1 MRYLFYVCLLVL
13 LSCSRDEFAK
23 ERALLE
29 GKKWKVV
36 VYTVSPFWTHP
47 QTGVQYTNLL
57 LASEACSS
65 DDYYRFEPENQFV
78 QHFGEQRCS
87 TAEPPSSATLYTL
100 TKNQNKTWLSVS
112 GTAFFEVQIVE
123 LTADTMRWTLPN
135 FDMGDGKLRVAQ
147 MTLAVQP

>member
-1 MRYLFYVCLLVL
+1 MRYLFCLSFLVL
-13 LSCSRDEFAK
+13 LACNKDEFAT

-36 VYTVSPFWTHP
+36 AYTVNPFWTHP

-57 LASEACSS
+57 LAAEACSA
-65 DDYYRFEPENQFV
+65 DDYYRFEPKNQFV

-100 TKNQNKTWLSVS
+100 TKNQEKTWLSVS
-112 GTAFFEVQIVE
+112 GTAFFEVQIAS
-123 LTADTMRWTLPN
+123 LTADSMRWIIPN
-135 FDMGDGKLRVAQ
+135 FDMGDGQMRVAN
-147 MTLAVQP
+147 MTLAAQP